1 MARIKVEGARETR
14 RALLEL
20 SQKEA
25 AKIGRAALRKA
36 ARSILLEVRANVPVD
51 EGRLKRAL
59 TVTVDRGRNRSW
71 LFANVKVK
79 KGPDYRPRLTDK
91 KTTVKGKL
99 RQWGY
104 PYQIGSTPEVYGAIL
119 EFGAPAR
126 GIAPLGFMRRA
137 WDALGG
143 KGLVDRIGDDLG
155 TGIELA
161 ASKLAKP

>member
-1 MARIKVEGARETR
+1 MARIKVEGAAELQ

-20 SQKEA
+20 GQKEA
-25 AKIGRAALRKA
+25 AKLGRASLRKA
-36 ARSILLEVRANVPVD
+36 ARAILLAARANVPVG

-59 TVTVDRGRNRSW
+59 TVEVDRGRNRSW
-71 LFANVKVK
+71 LFANVKVR
-79 KGPDYRPRLTDK
+79 KGPDYRPRKTDRE
-91 KTTVKGKL
+91 TTIKGKK

-104 PYQIGSTPEVYGAIL
+104 PYQVGSTPEVYGAIL

-126 GIAPLGFMRRA
+126 NIAPRGWMRRA

-143 KGLVDRIGDDLG
+143 RFAVERIGNDLG

-161 ASKLAKP
+161 AKRLMRS

>member
-1 MARIKVEGARETR
+1 MKIKVEGVRETHK
-14 RALLEL
+14 ALLEL

-25 AKIGRAALRKA
+25 LKIGRAALRKE
-36 ARSILLEVRANVPVD
+36 ARRLLLAVRENVPVN

-59 TVTVDRGRNRSW
+59 SVTVDRGRNRSW

-91 KTTVKGKL
+91 RTTIKGKL

-104 PYQIGSTPEVYGAIL
+104 PYQVGSTPEVYGAIL

-126 GIAPLGFMRRA
+126 NIAPVGFMRRA

-143 KGLVDRIGDDLG
+143 KASIDRIGNDLG
-155 TGIELA
+155 TQIEISA
-161 ASKLAKP
+161 AKLRKL